1 MQIHDLTQQTPTT
14 NSQLIFDTGS
24 ATYKALV
31 SDIAKCIIEQ
41 YAGSTIGGSA
51 QTLAA
56 AIGQMYNIA
65 KTPNVL
71 ASGTDL
77 NTITTPG
84 HYSATIAV
92 AGSCVNCPITR
103 AFRLTVETAYTGTSN
118 TNYLRQ
124 TLLQSENGITYTRQ
138 TASGGNTWTDWQKVN
153 TNDANGPH
161 FATGGSISGT
171 LLATDTDINQLLT
184 GEYYWASASY
194 RPSANIPD
202 NTAVRGRLWALDSG
216 GQDIYCAQILY
227 TSNFNW
233 FVRYCT
239 SKSSYAWTEWKQIN
253 GTPKQLSGITSLSD
267 IPLGSNGYA
276 QFDASVSPTG
286 ATAYFTYWCT
296 GVNDR
301 RSIIAVYTAD
311 SVAKAYVN
319 VLHNSDGVTWKG
331 WKTITL
337 A

>member
-41 YAGSTIGGSA
+41 YAGSTIGGTA

-56 AIGQMYNIA
+56 AIEGTYNLVR
-65 KTPNVL
+65 TFNVL
-71 ASGTDL
+71 ASGADL
-77 NTITTPG
+77 NTIVTAG
-84 HYSATIAV
+84 HYAAANTV
-92 AGSCVNCPITR
+92 AGSLINCPVTR
-103 AFRLTVETAYTGTSN
+103 SFRLTVETGLTGS
-118 TNYLRQ
+118 TNNWLRQ
-124 TLLQSENGITYTRQ
+124 ILIRGETGDTYTRY
-138 TASGGNTWTDWQKVN
+138 TTDAGVTWTSWKKTN
-153 TNDANGPH
+153 TDDANGPH
-161 FATGGSISGT
+161 LATGASSSGT
-171 LLATDTDINQLLT
+171 LLATDTNINQLLT

-194 RPSANIPD
+194 RPSVNIPD

-216 GQDIYCAQILY
+216 GQDIYCAQICY

-233 FVRYCT
+233 YIRYCT
-239 SKSSYAWTEWKQIN
+239 SKSSYTWTEWKQIS

-267 IPLGSNGYA
+267 IPIGSNGYA

-301 RSIIAVYTAD
+301 RSLIAVYTAD
-311 SVAKAYVN
+311 STAKAYVN

-331 WKTITL
+331 WKSITL
-337 A
+337 S